1 MTGIRALRRLF
12 GHRPAPTPTPE
23 LGWPAGHFYSP
34 LPDLDDIRRRESTV
48 FPAPQAD
55 LPGLNIDRERQL
67 QVLRQ
72 LARYYP
78 EMPFPEQKQDAFRYY
93 FDNPNFRHGEA
104 IALYGMM
111 RWLQPRRIV
120 EIGSGFS
127 SSAMLDTN
135 QRFFNN
141 AIHCTFIEPYP
152 ELLLNLLSPGDRER
166 VDVMAQKVHDVS
178 LDTFAR
184 LEAGDI
190 LFVDSSH
197 VAKIGSDVND
207 IFFRI
212 LPALKPGVYIH
223 FHDIHHGFEYPKKW
237 IYEGR
242 AWNEAYLLRAF
253 LQYNQV
259 FHIEFFNSYAWEFLN
274 EDLVTHLPLARS
286 SPGSSIWLRKAE

>member
-1 MTGIRALRRLF
+1 MTAIRALRQLF
-12 GHRPAPTPTPE
+12 GRPSAPTPAPD

-34 LPDLDDIRRRESTV
+34 IPDLEDIRRREETL
-48 FPAPQAD
+48 FPAAKPD
-55 LPGLNIDRERQL
+55 LPGVTIDPGRQL
-67 QVLRQ
+67 EVLRE
-72 LARYYP
+72 LARFYQ
-78 EMPFPEQKQDAFRYY
+78 EMPFPEQKQDGLRYY

-104 IALYGMM
+104 IVLYGMM
-111 RWLQPRRIV
+111 RWLRPKRIV

-141 AIHCTFIEPYP
+141 AIDCTFIEPYP
-152 ELLLNLLSPGDRER
+152 ELLINLFFPGDADR
-166 VDVMAQKVHDVS
+166 VRVLAKKVYDVT

-197 VAKIGSDVND
+197 VAKVGSDVND

-223 FHDIHHGFEYPKKW
+223 FHDILHAFEYPKKW

-253 LQYNQV
+253 LQYNRS
-259 FHIEFFNSYAWEFLN
+259 FSIEFFNSYVWEFLT
-274 EDLVTHLPLARS
+274 EELVTRLPLARS
-286 SPGSSIWLRKAE
+286 SPGSSIWLRKVE